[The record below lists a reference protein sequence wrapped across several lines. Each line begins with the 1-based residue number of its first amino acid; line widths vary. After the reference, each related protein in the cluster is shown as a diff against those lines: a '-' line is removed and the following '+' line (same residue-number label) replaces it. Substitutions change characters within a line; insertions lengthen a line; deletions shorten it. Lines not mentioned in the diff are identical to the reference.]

1 MKIMFWKNTVQL
13 FRDLRHQKLRTALT
27 LFGIIW
33 GSVAIILLLTFGEGL
48 YKMSMKSAHGL
59 GEGICIM
66 WPGRTSIPYEG
77 MPRGRFIRFDETDVK
92 LLRSQIPEIE
102 YISPEY
108 SRQTKVRV
116 GKEGYTA
123 NLSGVYPEFKEM
135 RNMIAEQGGRFI
147 DALDIKYRRR
157 VVFIGNEVE
166 KDLFGAGKGLGE
178 NIYINSMPFM
188 VVGVL
193 KEKIQNSNYNG
204 SDANRMII
212 PASTY
217 RGIFGDRYVNDLVY
231 KASSVKFTEQMK
243 DKVYRVLG
251 KKYRFDAKDREAL
264 SIWDTTMM
272 DKFFDTFFSGF
283 SIFLGIV
290 GSMTLIVGGIG
301 VSNIMHVVVEERTR
315 EIGIKKALGAKRRLI
330 LLQFLSETI
339 FIVIIGGTI
348 GFLISEGIVASVNLL
363 NLQKYVGSLSVS
375 PTVAII
381 TVMLLGTIGLIAGWF
396 PARRAAKLDPVLAIR
411 K

>member
-339 FIVIIGGTI
+339 FVVIIGGTI